1 MSYLL
6 PPGQP
11 LPPRPPLPRPPQTH
25 PHLSDHF
32 NARRPMHKRSRG
44 SLLSDIV
51 ESVVLCHHG
60 YRSLTHAHRS
70 NGLYVSLSPC
80 VFSGTN
86 HFGGGRPGQ
95 DQK

>member
-1 MSYLL
+1 
-6 PPGQP
+6 
-11 LPPRPPLPRPPQTH
+11 
-25 PHLSDHF
+25 
-32 NARRPMHKRSRG
+32 MHKRSRG
-44 SLLSDIV
+44 SLLSDIA

-70 NGLYVSLSPC
+70 NGLHVSLSPY

-95 DQK
+95 DKKKKEFVTFTSSGNNVFNLNVFQNKLKLGVLNY